1 MGHTTDHFRDSDS
14 AARGLSQWPPAV
26 LRSRL
31 IRSTAFIWIAS
42 RATAFAVTIIAP
54 PPAGSLLIIALVW
67 FLVRFDIRRSGEV
80 VLYQN
85 LAVRTVFISM
95 IVLVV
100 ATSLEIALWVG
111 LAVIGV
117 WDGLG
122 TPE

>member
-1 MGHTTDHFRDSDS
+1 MSHTTDHFCDSDS
-14 AARGLSQWPPAV
+14 AAHGLSQWPPVV
-26 LRSRL
+26 LRLRL
-31 IRSTAFIWIAS
+31 IRSTALIWIAS

-67 FLVRFDIRRSGEV
+67 FLVRLDIRRSGEI

-85 LAVRTVFISM
+85 LAVRTVFITM

-100 ATSLEIALWVG
+100 ATLLEIALWVG
-111 LAVIGV
+111 LAVTGV